1 MTFIHL
7 AMTMSESEVS
17 IFATVSFGTFS
28 AR

>member
-7 AMTMSESEVS
+7 AMTMSESEMS
-17 IFATVSFGTFS
+17 IFATVSFAAFS